1 MLDDKELPVY
11 AQLCVQVEDSGY
23 SKPAFL
29 AKNRAKTNR
38 VTITRART
46 NRTFYRPPAQTA
58 RAGGPPTWYG
68 APVALPDPTTG
79 PRSDA
84 TATTAMRRL
93 RGQTYQVQLEA
104 WPNMRLPGKCKPA
117 PLPMRLYPFT
127 LVRLRLLNAPGEL
140 AFQRP
145 LWRMG
150 MGERRRELSVLD
162 SFQADQR
169 RYDMEHFF
177 RFGKQR
183 LLLDRYPTPDAEH
196 QEQWWRLVHLAYRQL
211 GVARPVAQ
219 AVPRPWAT
227 APAASPQQPLLPTH
241 VQRDFGRI
249 IRQFGTPAAAPKR
262 RGNSAGRPKGM
273 VWPHRPNAAVVYQ
286 AQT

>member
-1 MLDDKELPVY
+1 MYQPNWVKRNKPITIGHAYSSVVLLPEAAYAPGPAWGVPVGVHRVKSSADKERVGALQIEALLDDKELPCY
-11 AQLCVQVEDSGY
+11 AQLCVQDEDSGY

-46 NRTFYRPPAQTA
+46 NRTFDRPPAQTA

-68 APVALPDPTTG
+68 APWALPDPTTG
-79 PRSDA
+79 PTSDA

-211 GVARPVAQ
+211 GVARDM
-219 AVPRPWAT
+219 PRK
-227 APAASPQQPLLPTH
+227 
-241 VQRDFGRI
+241 I
-249 IRQFGTPAAAPKR
+249 
-262 RGNSAGRPKGM
+262 
-273 VWPHRPNAAVVYQ
+273 
-286 AQT
+286 